1 MFVLCISAGNIWSV
15 NAAESRGDT
24 IYNEADNRF
33 QILIQE
39 IDRESQYYSYI
50 PAIDHYL
57 DGLADEGIAKKKKI
71 NEQWLTAQNTLK
83 EQLEQVYA
91 EEFAARS
98 EYEE

>member
-1 MFVLCISAGNIWSV
+1 MKVL
-15 NAAESRGDT
+15 
-24 IYNEADNRF
+24 
-33 QILIQE
+33 L
-39 IDRESQYYSYI
+39 
-50 PAIDHYL
+50 
-57 DGLADEGIAKKKKI
+57 KKKKI

>member
-1 MFVLCISAGNIWSV
+1 MRNQYILLRILVFVLCISAGNIWSV

-39 IDRESQYYSYI
+39 IDREKSVLQLY

-57 DGLADEGIAKKKKI
+57 DGLADEGMLKKE
-71 NEQWLTAQNTLK
+71 N
-83 EQLEQVYA
+83 
-91 EEFAARS
+91 
-98 EYEE
+98 